1 MSSRFFHASDS
12 SGSDSDSS
20 SSSAS
25 STEQKE
31 VRVKKVTRKIVDDS
45 ESEDEN
51 RVVKSEKDKRFDE
64 MRELIKKSKNTRK
77 NNDLNAAMN
86 HFIDLTKAIAKSD
99 KVVKQTGIPC
109 FIVKELVDVEAYTAE
124 KWSDKEFRKKLSKD
138 KSRSLTTLRQRIKK
152 YFVEASKVAIEVEDY
167 KKSPEEYLK
176 SHGNV
181 AEEEEE
187 EKEEKSDS
195 EAGED
200 SMSSSD
206 DEAPVKAPVKAPKAS
221 KSGDAGDWGS
231 DESDEWSEEDSDGSS
246 DSGSSTDDD
255 RYDGAEGEFARYTIE
270 YFLKRADGGNK
281 KKATREKKEKKERK
295 NKEDKPDDEG
305 WERTQTKTP
314 GLSIGKDGE
323 VIIFAKDVDIN
334 AKNVVQKLAE
344 IQAQRPRKDTDRSNK
359 VKFLEE
365 LVRLV
370 IKTELGPCLELKVRM
385 SIVFAL
391 YDYNSK
397 NKDYMADQEFAD
409 AIAQTRTIVN
419 RLNEEEKMNM
429 SEKIQD
435 DEETLTKEPNEE
447 GKWLLRGS
455 LVNTCTK
462 LDTEFFKLL
471 QNSDQHSEE
480 YRSRLRHNQ
489 DIIELFRQGV
499 IWALKGEDR
508 QQICQMYLL
517 VVKYMYYRH
526 KSQTPDMVNPEQTI
540 RDYCKYIYANDET
553 QRIRTQAILYNIY
566 HLALHD
572 NWFQARDLM
581 LMSHLQESI
590 HNADIGTQIIYNRT
604 MVQLGLCAFRKGLME
619 DAHQALT
626 DIQSGN
632 RSRELLAQ
640 GFSITR
646 ERTQYQERTER
657 RRMQPYHTHINTELL
672 ECVYLVSAMFLE
684 IPYMAEK
691 EFDHRRRMISKQF
704 HYQLRNSEK
713 QAFVG
718 PPDNMREHVLAAA
731 KALKVGDWQKCI
743 KFLINPKMNQ
753 KVWNL
758 FAETEKVQSM
768 LICNAKKESLRV
780 YLFSYSQFY
789 DNISL
794 QWIQDNFELDGDLV
808 HSEVSKMIINEELKA
823 SWDEPTNSLVL
834 HQTEPTRLQNLAL
847 QLSQRL
853 NNLTENNER
862 LCESKQGS
870 NFSAFYSS
878 KSNNHK
884 GKNSGTTNK
893 PRTGGNQHHGGQSHS
908 NWNRGGGGGRR
919 F

>member
-20 SSSAS
+20 TSSSS
-25 STEQKE
+25 SEQIVKQ
-31 VRVKKVTRKIVDDS
+31 VKKVQRKIVDDS

-64 MRELIKKSKNTRK
+64 MRDIIKKSKNTRK
-77 NNDLNAAMN
+77 NNDLNATMN
-86 HFIDLTKAIAKSD
+86 HFLDLTKAFAKSE

-109 FIVKELVDVEAYTAE
+109 FIVRELVEVEAYTAE

-152 YFVEASKVAIEVEDY
+152 YFVEAVKVATEVEDY
-167 KKSPEEYLK
+167 KKNPEEYLK
-176 SHGNV
+176 THGDSV
-181 AEEEEE
+181 EDEEEE
-187 EKEEKSDS
+187 EKKDSDEDSDS
-195 EAGED
+195 EE

-206 DEAPVKAPVKAPKAS
+206 DEAPKPSS
-221 KSGDAGDWGS
+221 KKQTDDWGS
-231 DESDEWSEEDSDGSS
+231 DESEDWSSDDSDGSS
-246 DSGSSTDDD
+246 DSDSSTDDD
-255 RYDGAEGEFARYTIE
+255 RYDGGEGEFARYTIE
-270 YFLKRADGGNK
+270 YFLKKPDSDK
-281 KKATREKKEKKERK
+281 KKKKPDREKKAKKPK
-295 NKEDKPDDEG
+295 GPKQEDKPDDEG

-323 VIIFAKDVDIN
+323 VQIFAKDVDIN

-344 IQAQRPRKDTDRSNK
+344 IQAQRPRKETDRSNK

-370 IKTELGPCLELKVRM
+370 IKNELGPCLELKVRM

-397 NKDYMADQEFAD
+397 NKDYMDDGQFAD
-409 AIAQTRTIVN
+409 AIKQTRTIIDK
-419 RLNEEEKMNM
+419 LNAEPNLVL
-429 SEKIQD
+429 SESVQD
-435 DEETLTKEPNEE
+435 DEETLTKEPNES

-489 DIIELFRQGV
+489 DIIQLFNEGV
-499 IWALKGEDR
+499 TWAEKCNDR

-517 VVKYMYYRH
+517 VVKYIYYRH
-526 KSQTPDMVNPEQTI
+526 KSQTPDMENPEAI
-540 RDYCKYIYANDET
+540 IKDYCKYIYANDET

-604 MVQLGLCAFRKGLME
+604 MVQLGLCAFRRGLME

-743 KFLINPKMNQ
+743 KYLINPKMNQ

-758 FAETEKVQSM
+758 FAETEKVQQM
-768 LICNAKKESLRV
+768 LVSNAKKESLRV

-884 GKNSGTTNK
+884 GKNSD
-893 PRTGGNQHHGGQSHS
+893 
-908 NWNRGGGGGRR
+908 NWNRGSGGRR
-919 F
+919 FWA

>member
-20 SSSAS
+20 TSSSS
-25 STEQKE
+25 SEQIVKQ
-31 VRVKKVTRKIVDDS
+31 VKKVQRKIVDDS

-64 MRELIKKSKNTRK
+64 MRDIIKKSKNTRK
-77 NNDLNAAMN
+77 NNDLNATMN
-86 HFIDLTKAIAKSD
+86 HFLDLTKAFAKSE

-109 FIVKELVDVEAYTAE
+109 FIVRELVEVEAYTAE

-152 YFVEASKVAIEVEDY
+152 YFVEAVKVATEVEDY
-167 KKSPEEYLK
+167 KKNPEEYLK
-176 SHGNV
+176 THGDSV
-181 AEEEEE
+181 EDEEEE
-187 EKEEKSDS
+187 EKKDSDEDSDS
-195 EAGED
+195 EE

-206 DEAPVKAPVKAPKAS
+206 DEAPKPSS
-221 KSGDAGDWGS
+221 KKQTDDWGS
-231 DESDEWSEEDSDGSS
+231 DESEDWSSDDSDGSS
-246 DSGSSTDDD
+246 DSDSSTDDD
-255 RYDGAEGEFARYTIE
+255 RYDGGEGEFARYTIE
-270 YFLKRADGGNK
+270 YFLKKPDSDK
-281 KKATREKKEKKERK
+281 KKKKPDREKKAKKPK
-295 NKEDKPDDEG
+295 GPKQEDKPDDEG

-323 VIIFAKDVDIN
+323 VQIFAKDVDIN

-344 IQAQRPRKDTDRSNK
+344 IQAQRPRKETDRSNK

-370 IKTELGPCLELKVRM
+370 IKNELGPCLELKVRM

-397 NKDYMADQEFAD
+397 NKDYMDDGQFAD
-409 AIAQTRTIVN
+409 AIKQTRTIIDK
-419 RLNEEEKMNM
+419 LN
-429 SEKIQD
+429 SEPNLVLSESVQD
-435 DEETLTKEPNEE
+435 DEETLTKEPNES

-489 DIIELFRQGV
+489 DIIQLFNEGV
-499 IWALKGEDR
+499 AWAEKCNDR

-517 VVKYMYYRH
+517 VVKYIYYRH
-526 KSQTPDMVNPEQTI
+526 KSQTPDMENPEAI
-540 RDYCKYIYANDET
+540 IKDYCKYIYANDET

-604 MVQLGLCAFRKGLME
+604 MVQLGLCAFRRGLME

-743 KFLINPKMNQ
+743 KYLINPKMNQ

-758 FAETEKVQSM
+758 FAETEKVQQM
-768 LICNAKKESLRV
+768 LVSNAKKESLRV

-893 PRTGGNQHHGGQSHS
+893 PRISAHQHQSGQSH
-908 NWNRGGGGGRR
+908 NWNRGSGGRR
-919 F
+919 FWA